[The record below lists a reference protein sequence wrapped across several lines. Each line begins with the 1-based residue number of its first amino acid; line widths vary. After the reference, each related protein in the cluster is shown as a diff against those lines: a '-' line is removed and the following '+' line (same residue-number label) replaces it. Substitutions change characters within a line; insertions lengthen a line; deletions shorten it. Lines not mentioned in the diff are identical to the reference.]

1 MSSLAMAVN
10 VAMNPLGEQ
19 LDDEWIDDKTTP
31 NNSAMSKASTQDME
45 MDSNEELG
53 KHLNNF
59 IKEKEAEAEDD
70 PKEEDFFGG
79 GHNFFRHPS
88 AVADGSTSSRPPST
102 RLTIHLLG
110 VYLYP
115 SLTGT
120 RECNGCNV

>member
-45 MDSNEELG
+45 MDGNEELG

-59 IKEKEAEAEDD
+59 IK
-70 PKEEDFFGG
+70 
-79 GHNFFRHPS
+79 
-88 AVADGSTSSRPPST
+88 
-102 RLTIHLLG
+102 
-110 VYLYP
+110 
-115 SLTGT
+115 
-120 RECNGCNV
+120 